1 MIGRPRSFAQK
12 LQSIPTRTIYLILML
27 CAAVPLFF
35 KVSLPNVPIEP
46 SIDFFGNLMSLKEGD
61 RVLISAD
68 WTNST
73 RGESGGQTEAV
84 MRILMRKHIKFAVFS
99 VGDPQAPQVERDLI
113 ARVAEEEEKNVG
125 YRYQPFVNYTV
136 IGYFPNGEGQATA
149 INNNVLK
156 AFAGRKDLPPG
167 GVPTDVRRSPVFA
180 GIKSISDFKYFINIT
195 GSSTNTVYLERL
207 TKVPLMFTV
216 TGVMVPENQNY
227 YDSGQ
232 IKGMIGGVKGALD
245 LETLMEK
252 GLNTDEPDAISSNN
266 FGHIDGFKGMQN
278 AGKGTAYYPTLH
290 VCLFLLIIA
299 VAVGNLGMFLARK
312 ETR

>member
-1 MIGRPRSFAQK
+1 MIQRPRTFAQK
-12 LQSIPTRTIYLILML
+12 LQSIPTQTIYVVLML
-27 CAAVPLFF
+27 CAAIPLFF
-35 KVSLPNVPIEP
+35 KVPLPNVPIDP
-46 SIDFFGNLMSLKEGD
+46 SIDFFGHLMSLKEGD

-73 RGESGGQTEAV
+73 RGESGGETEAL
-84 MRILMRKHIKFAVFS
+84 MRILMRKKIKFAVFS

-113 ARVAEEEEKNVG
+113 ARVAGEEEKNVG
-125 YRYQPFVNYTV
+125 YRYSPFKDYTV

-149 INNNVLK
+149 INNDVLK

-167 GVPTDVRRSPVFA
+167 GVPTDVRRSPVFK
-180 GIKSISDFKYFINIT
+180 GIKSLADFKYFINVT
-195 GSSTNTVYLERL
+195 GSGTNTVYLERIQ
-207 TKVPLMFTV
+207 KAPLMFMV

-245 LETLMEK
+245 LETLMET
-252 GLNTDEPDAISSNN
+252 GIEPGGSAN
-266 FGHIDGFKGMQN
+266 FPDGVPGFKGMQN
-278 AGKGTAYYPTLH
+278 EGKGTAYYPTLH

-299 VAVGNLGMFLARK
+299 VVVGNVGMFLARK

>member
-1 MIGRPRSFAQK
+1 MIQPSRTLAQR
-12 LQSIPTRTIYLILML
+12 LQSIPTRTIYLVLML
-27 CAAVPLFF
+27 CAAIPLFF
-35 KVSLPNVPIEP
+35 KVPLPNVPIDP

-73 RGESGGQTEAV
+73 RGESGGQTEAL
-84 MRILMRKHIKFAVFS
+84 MRILMRKHIKFAVFA
-99 VGDPQAPQVERDLI
+99 VGDPQAPQVERDII
-113 ARVAEEEEKNVG
+113 ARVAQEEERNVG
-125 YRYQPFVNYTV
+125 YRYTPFKDFTV

-149 INNNVLK
+149 VDNDVLK

-180 GIKSISDFKYFINIT
+180 GIKSLSDFKYFINVT
-195 GSSTNTVYLERL
+195 GSSTNTIYLERI
-207 TKVPLMFTV
+207 TKTPIMFMV

-245 LETLMEK
+245 LETLMET
-252 GLNTDEPDAISSNN
+252 GIEPGASSN
-266 FGHIDGFKGMQN
+266 FPEGLPGFKGMQN

-290 VCLFLLIIA
+290 VCLFLLILA
-299 VAVGNLGMFLARK
+299 VVVGNVGMALARK
-312 ETR
+312 EAR